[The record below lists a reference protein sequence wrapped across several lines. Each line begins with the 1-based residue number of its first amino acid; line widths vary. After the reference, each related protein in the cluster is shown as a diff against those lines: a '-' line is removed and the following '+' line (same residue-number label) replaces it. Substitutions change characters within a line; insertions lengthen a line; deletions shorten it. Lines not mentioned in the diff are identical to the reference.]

1 MKESV
6 LPQKTKLLWQIR
18 IALVGLV
25 PSAVL
30 LALSSVSLWFTVA
43 GGFLLLLLIAAVFW
57 YVPAYFDSFFLSF
70 PNGAI
75 IINRGVIIKTCH
87 IMPFSRLV
95 YVQSISTPLAK
106 AMGLSALSLK
116 AARSSVTI
124 PELSV
129 TDAERFINAVTGD
142 ERR

>member
-1 MKESV
+1 VGILGVIPFCVFFILSV
-6 LPQKTKLLWQIR
+6 ISDWFLID
-18 IALVGLV
+18 ALTF
-25 PSAVL
+25 AVIT
-30 LALSSVSLWFTVA
+30 A
-43 GGFLLLLLIAAVFW
+43 AAVFW
-57 YVPAYFDSFFLSF
+57 YIPAYFESYEILF
-70 PNGAI
+70 PNGAVI
-75 IINRGVIIKTCH
+75 IKRGVIVKTCH

-116 AARSSVTI
+116 AARSSVII

>member
-30 LALSSVSLWFTVA
+30 LALSSVSLWFTAA

-57 YVPAYFDSFFLSF
+57 YVPAYFDSYSLSF
-70 PNGAI
+70 P
-75 IINRGVIIKTCH
+75 
-87 IMPFSRLV
+87 
-95 YVQSISTPLAK
+95 K